1 MRAVRLWT
9 YQTRTRVSFKRKIFM
24 YQNLLLAELI
34 VEKTQSRKKNME
46 SSENQDSKSW
56 LERFFNFLTPNEHY
70 IATK

>member
-1 MRAVRLWT
+1 
-9 YQTRTRVSFKRKIFM
+9 M

-34 VEKTQSRKKNME
+34 VEKTQSRPKNME

-56 LERFFNFLTPNEHY
+56 LERFFEFLTPTENY

>member
-1 MRAVRLWT
+1 
-9 YQTRTRVSFKRKIFM
+9 M

-34 VEKTQSRKKNME
+34 VEKTQSRTKNIE

-56 LERFFNFLTPNEHY
+56 LERFFDFLTPNKHH

>member
-1 MRAVRLWT
+1 
-9 YQTRTRVSFKRKIFM
+9 M

-34 VEKTQSRKKNME
+34 VEKTQSRTKNME

-56 LERFFNFLTPNEHY
+56 LERFFDFLTPTENY